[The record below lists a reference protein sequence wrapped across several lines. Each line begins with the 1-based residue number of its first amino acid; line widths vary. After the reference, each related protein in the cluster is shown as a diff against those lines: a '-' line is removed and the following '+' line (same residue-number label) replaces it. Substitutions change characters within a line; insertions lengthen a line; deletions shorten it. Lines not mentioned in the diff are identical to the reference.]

1 MKKVLNISNY
11 PYHPKQELLNYYEFR
26 NCLVDEVSKE
36 DILWADILIGK
47 IESKWLAYSQ
57 HIEWIQLES
66 AGNDTLM
73 NYPDANY
80 ILTNAS
86 GCFGIAI
93 SEYVIGA
100 ILALK
105 RDFKHYHLKQLQHEW
120 CVQPTIDNL
129 YHNQALILGCG
140 NLGQEIAKR
149 LKAFDVTCVGC
160 NQSGKLVEPFDVIIK
175 EEQIIDYLPSSDLII
190 LTLPLTSKTKYIMK
204 KEYYGYCKKKAILVN
219 VGRGALLKLDDLYQA
234 LINNQL
240 KGAILDVFEHEP
252 LASNHPIWDLNQ
264 VMITPHCSGTFHF
277 PCAYDMYVNL
287 LERNLLAYAQGKS
300 LENIVD
306 LKKEY

>member
-11 PYHPKQELLNYYEFR
+11 PYQPDNELLNYYTFK
-26 NCLVDEVSKE
+26 NCSIDEVSKE

-47 IESKWLAYSQ
+47 IEPKWLAYTQ
-57 HIEWIQLES
+57 NTEWIQLES
-66 AGNDTLM
+66 AGNDSLITNQEP
-73 NYPDANY
+73 NYL
-80 ILTNAS
+80 LTNAS

-105 RDFKHYHLKQLQHEW
+105 RDFKHYHLQQIQHQW
-120 CVQPTIDNL
+120 CVQPNIDNL

-149 LKAFDVTCVGC
+149 LKSFEVTCIGC
-160 NQSGKLVEPFDVIIK
+160 NQSGQQVDYFDYIINEK
-175 EEQIIDYLPSSDLII
+175 EIINYLPTSDLII
-190 LTLPLTSKTKYIMK
+190 LTLPLTSKTKHIFK
-204 KEYYGYCKKKAILVN
+204 KEYYDYCRSNAILVN
-219 VGRGALLKLDDLYQA
+219 VGRGPLLKLDDLYQA
-234 LINNQL
+234 LINNKL
-240 KGAILDVFEHEP
+240 KGAILDVFENEP
-252 LASNHPIWDLNQ
+252 LNCNHPLWDLKQ

-277 PCAYDMYVNL
+277 PSAYEMYHDL
-287 LERNLLAYAQGKS
+287 LKRNLLAYAKQKP
-300 LENIVD
+300 LENVVD